1 MLNNGV
7 ISGDHDVGLIAPIKN
22 NSFKLLPAWLMLN
35 LVFCLLQLA
44 WTRVMLYVE
53 QGLYYLERNQLLG
66 CSHNGT

>member
-7 ISGDHDVGLIAPIKN
+7 ISGDHDVGLIAPMKN

-44 WTRVMLYVE
+44 WT
-53 QGLYYLERNQLLG
+53 
-66 CSHNGT
+66 SHVVCRTGIILFGTKSVAWLFS